1 MARPQNASGER
12 TRQAILDAALTL
24 FADRGYFGTSLRDI
38 ARVVGISE
46 SAIYNYFDG
55 KTALFEALFVA
66 DQQSKV
72 QRMSTLMS
80 QPISDVRATLNGFAV
95 WVVTQSVDARQ
106 QQLFRILL
114 SDGVRLARDGRID
127 LLASMSGAYS
137 AMQNVMRRLI
147 RSGALRRADPEQL
160 ATEFIGP
167 ILLWRLLQ
175 VIGTDFA
182 ILRDPEAFAH
192 QHVEQFLRGAARTTA
207 VRSSRPAARSR
218 RNRRTAGHFRE
229 TNSGRRF
236 D

>member
-1 MARPQNASGER
+1 MARPPNASGER

-24 FADRGYFGTSLRDI
+24 FADRGFFGTSIRDI
-38 ARVVGISE
+38 AVAVGVSE
-46 SAIYNYFDG
+46 SAIYNYFES

-72 QRMSTLMS
+72 QRLSTLMS
-80 QPISDVRATLNGFAV
+80 EPISDVRATLTGFAV

-127 LLASMSGAYS
+127 LLASLSRGYTV
-137 AMQNVMRRLI
+137 MQNVMRRLI
-147 RSGALRRADPEQL
+147 RSGVLRRADPEQL
-160 ATEFIGP
+160 VTEFIGP

-175 VIGTDFA
+175 AIGTDFA
-182 ILRDPEAFAH
+182 ILRDPDAFAR

-207 VRSSRPAARSR
+207 VRSGRPSARSR
-218 RNRRTAGHFRE
+218 RNRTAGHYQP